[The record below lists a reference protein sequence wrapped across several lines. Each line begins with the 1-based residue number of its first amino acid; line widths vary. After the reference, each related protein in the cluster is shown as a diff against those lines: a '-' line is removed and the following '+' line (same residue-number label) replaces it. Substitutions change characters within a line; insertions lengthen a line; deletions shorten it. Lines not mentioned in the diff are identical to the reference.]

1 MNTATISPRVIVG
14 APGQLLPYL
23 ASMDKLAAQ
32 MRAQTQA
39 INNAMKNSNRA
50 LQFLVKQYEQ
60 SALAKKRKAK
70 ENLTAVCNAAQV
82 NVRRTLREIAALFTN
97 HNTAPTV
104 SEMRALVHD
113 PHQANAPNRCTV
125 KNFASLRQELQTTKA
140 GTNNRF

>member
-1 MNTATISPRVIVG
+1 MNTATIRPRVVIG
-14 APGQLLPYL
+14 APGQLLSYL
-23 ASMDKLAAQ
+23 ANMDKLAAQ

-50 LQFLVKQYEQ
+50 LQFLMEQYEQ

-70 ENLTAVCNAAQV
+70 QNLTAACNAAQV

-97 HNTAPTV
+97 HNAALTV
-104 SEMRALVHD
+104 SELRALVHD

-125 KNFASLRQELQTTKA
+125 KNNASLRQELQTTKA
-140 GTNNRF
+140 GTHDRT

>member
-1 MNTATISPRVIVG
+1 MNTATIRPRVIVG

-23 ASMDKLAAQ
+23 ANMDKLAAQ

-39 INNAMKNSNRA
+39 INNALKTTNRA
-50 LQFLVKQYEQ
+50 FQFLVEQYQQ

-70 ENLTAVCNAAQV
+70 QNLTDACNAALN

-113 PHQANAPNRCTV
+113 PHQANAPNRCTQ
-125 KNFASLRQELQTTKA
+125 KRFASLRQQIQTTKA
-140 GTNNRF
+140 GNHNRF

>member
-23 ASMDKLAAQ
+23 ASMDKLVAQ

-70 ENLTAVCNAAQV
+70 QNLTAACNAALV
-82 NVRRTLREIAALFTN
+82 NVRRTLRELVATFIE
-97 HNTAPTV
+97 HTAQPCLQLRELL
-104 SEMRALVHD
+104 SKQ
-113 PHQANAPNRCTV
+113 HQANAPNRCGT
-125 KNFASLRQELQTTKA
+125 KIICISAPRITNHKGRQITQD
-140 GTNNRF
+140 

>member
-1 MNTATISPRVIVG
+1 MDTATIRPRVIVG

-23 ASMDKLAAQ
+23 ANMDKLAAQ

-39 INNAMKNSNRA
+39 VNNAIKNSNRA
-50 LQFLVKQYEQ
+50 LQFLIKQYEQ

-70 ENLTAVCNAAQV
+70 QNLTAACNAALV
-82 NVRRTLREIAALFTN
+82 EVRRTLREVAALFTN

-113 PHQANAPNRCTV
+113 PHQANAPNRCTH
-125 KNFASLRQELQTTKA
+125 KRFASLRQQIQTTKA
-140 GTNNRF
+140 GTHDRF

>member
-14 APGQLLPYL
+14 APGQLLQYL

-70 ENLTAVCNAAQV
+70 ENLTAAWNAALV
-82 NVRRTLREIAALFTN
+82 NVRRTLREVAAIFLE
-97 HNTAPTV
+97 HTAEPCLQLRELL
-104 SEMRALVHD
+104 SEQQ
-113 PHQANAPNRCTV
+113 QANAPNRCTV